1 MLEKVLPVDLP
12 ELIGGKYRPHSVL
25 GSGATGT
32 VYSVEHIV
40 TGELL
45 ALKVMK
51 SHLGSSPDAIA
62 RFKREARAASK
73 IRSQHVVRIFD
84 ADVAPELG
92 GVPFL
97 VMDLLDGGDLEQVS
111 NNLPVN
117 REDVVE
123 WLRQIALALDK
134 AHRIGIIHRDLKP
147 ENLFLTRLDD
157 GTPLVKIL
165 DFGIARIAA
174 ESPGTTQSGQL
185 FGTPLYMAPE
195 QARGNPAEIGP
206 STDLFALGQIAY
218 RLLTG
223 VPYRAGSNLSELLHE
238 ILNEPLQAPSDRGQ
252 SLGPDFDA
260 WFLRACHNDP
270 ASRFGSAREEVEA
283 LARALGMPAEPVDAD
298 TTPISS
304 GSRGPTSRDSLTTSQ
319 PDSNRRGLTTLR
331 ARSVGPTNG
340 ATDSAGAS
348 VRRSPA
354 PLFEE
359 PSEEPDALLAVAP
372 PKENRRVA
380 LLAVSAFILVPV
392 VVMAAYLGGRTP
404 ASTVAPHSSACP
416 VDSSVSS
423 VATAAP
429 SAVPSAA
436 RTATEPAEPTKAMAA
451 VTHPAVTIREAP
463 RWLPAPPTPPVQ
475 ANAPA
480 QATPPRATVTRRG
493 STNDD
498 PLSDQ
503 Q

>member
-51 SHLGSSPDAIA
+51 SHLGTSPDAIA

-195 QARGNPAEIGP
+195 QARGNPTEIGP

-223 VPYRAGSNLSELLHE
+223 VAYRAGSNLSELLHE

-270 ASRFGSAREEVEA
+270 ASRFASAREEVEA

-298 TTPISS
+298 SVPVSS
-304 GSRGPTSRDSLTTSQ
+304 GSRGPASRDSLTSPQ

-331 ARSVGPTNG
+331 ARSVGVTNG
-340 ATDSAGAS
+340 AADSAGS
-348 VRRSPA
+348 SLRRSPA

-359 PSEEPDALLAVAP
+359 PSEEPDALLSVP
-372 PKENRRVA
+372 PAKENRRLA

-404 ASTVAPHSSACP
+404 ANPVAPRSSACP
-416 VDSSVSS
+416 VDSSV
-423 VATAAP
+423 AAAAP

-436 RTATEPAEPTKAMAA
+436 RTPEAVEPTKAMAA

-480 QATPPRATVTRRG
+480 QATPPRAIVTRRG

>member
-51 SHLGSSPDAIA
+51 SHLGTSPDAIA

-92 GVPFL
+92 GVPYL

-195 QARGNPAEIGP
+195 QARGNPSEIGP

-223 VPYRAGSNLSELLHE
+223 VPYRAGANLSELLHE
-238 ILNEPLQAPSDRGQ
+238 ILNEPLQAPSARGQ

-260 WFLRACHNDP
+260 WFLRACHDDP
-270 ASRFGSAREEVEA
+270 SSRFGSAREEVEA
-283 LARALGMPAEPVDAD
+283 LARALGMPAEPVEAD
-298 TTPISS
+298 SVPISS
-304 GSRGPTSRDSLTTSQ
+304 GSRGPTSRDSLTSSQ

-331 ARSVGPTNG
+331 ARSVGGTNG
-340 ATDSAGAS
+340 VGDAATAS
-348 VRRSPA
+348 IRSSPP
-354 PLFEE
+354 PLFEDE
-359 PSEEPDALLAVAP
+359 PSASLPPAP
-372 PKENRRVA
+372 GKENRRLA
-380 LLAVSAFILVPV
+380 FLAVSAFILVPV
-392 VVMAAYLGGRTP
+392 VVMAAYLGGRAP
-404 ASTVAPHSSACP
+404 SSTIVPHASACP
-416 VDSSVSS
+416 VDSAIPP
-423 VATAAP
+423 VAAAAAS
-429 SAVPSAA
+429 SAVPAAA
-436 RTATEPAEPTKAMAA
+436 RAPESAEPTKAMAA
-451 VTHPAVTIREAP
+451 MTHPAVTIREAP
-463 RWLPAPPTPPVQ
+463 RWLPAPPSLQTQ
-475 ANAPA
+475 TNAPT
-480 QATPPRATVTRRG
+480 QATPPRSVVTRRGG